1 RDVFINCRT
10 LSSVQVIKTG
20 RVNIN
25 SKCTFSNCC
34 LLKEFEMPNFVTSI
48 GDKAFEQCSSLS
60 KIILG
65 NRVECLKDL
74 CFANCINLEEI
85 SLPKTVT
92 YIGNYTFL
100 NCVNLQ
106 RIYLPKSVSKLSP
119 IAFLNCEK
127 LHEIYIE
134 GEQVYEID
142 FPISFGVFQKFLK
155 NGVQCKN
162 IYFVGC
168 DFEKYSRIVI
178 ENNQKICEIPKGVNY
193 LSKQCLHNYYG
204 YDIIHFPQSLK
215 KVENLSSEFGVMVY
229 P

>member
-1 RDVFINCRT
+1 MCFFNCRT

-34 LLKEFEMPNFVTSI
+34 LLKEFEMPNCVTSI
-48 GDKAFEQCSSLS
+48 ENEAFEQRSSLS

-106 RIYLPKSVSKLSP
+106 RIYLPKKR
-119 IAFLNCEK
+119 
-127 LHEIYIE
+127 
-134 GEQVYEID
+134 EQVYEID
-142 FPISFGVFQKFLK
+142 FTVSFDVFQMFLK

-162 IYFVGC
+162 IYFVES
-168 DFEKYSRIVI
+168 DFKKYTRIVI
-178 ENNQKICEIPKGVNY
+178 ENNQKICEIPEGVSH
-193 LSKQCLHNYYG
+193 LSKQCLRRYHG

-215 KVENLSSEFGVMVY
+215 RVENLSSKFGIMVY
-229 P
+229 Q